1 MTRDGC
7 PNLAVGVEHSSLAS
21 GGRCGAGRET
31 VRQGRAGSRE
41 AAPRARTGL
50 LAAQNE
56 RAVGAAVL
64 LAAECR
70 FTTIRND
77 LSRPSVCAC
86 GFV

>member
-1 MTRDGC
+1 MAVRIWQ
-7 PNLAVGVEHSSLAS
+7 LAWSTAAWRVEGDVEPDVKL
-21 GGRCGAGRET
+21 
-31 VRQGRAGSRE
+31 RQGRAGSRE

-50 LAAQNE
+50 LAVQNE
-56 RAVGAAVL
+56 CAVGAAVL

-77 LSRPSVCAC
+77 PSRPSVCVR